1 MMQNQQAE
9 QIKSSL
15 HQKYEYLNAEDIDT
29 CFNLALH
36 DFIRLSY
43 PSSNKR
49 PSVENITLDFLTSQ
63 WILAR
68 MEDILSREGG
78 TNVTAYK
85 ENGISYTYA
94 SSNIDPFLASQIM
107 PKGRVPR

>member
-1 MMQNQQAE
+1 MIQNHQAE
-9 QIKSSL
+9 QIKASL
-15 HQKYEYLNAEDIDT
+15 HQKYNYISAEDIDN

-43 PSSNKR
+43 PSSNNR
-49 PSVENITLDFLTSQ
+49 PSAENINLDFLTSQ

-78 TNVTAYK
+78 TNVTSYK
-85 ENGISYTYA
+85 ENGISFTYA